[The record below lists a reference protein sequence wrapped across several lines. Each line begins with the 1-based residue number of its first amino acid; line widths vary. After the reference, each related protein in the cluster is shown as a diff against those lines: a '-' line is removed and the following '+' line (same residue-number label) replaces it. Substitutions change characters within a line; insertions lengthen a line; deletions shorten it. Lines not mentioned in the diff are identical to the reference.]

1 MRHRNRRGAS
11 LLLTLLLLVLLA
23 GCASH
28 GTPEDLWAM
37 SDEELM
43 DTLYDHGLEIPEE
56 LKDATFEELVMWSRG
71 GIRSLELAP
80 NGYLAISYTP
90 MAEFSYSLKQA
101 LWSYYDREFV
111 PDPNMEKL
119 ISENDNRS
127 PLNSDSPAS

>member
-56 LKDATFEELVMWSRG
+56 FAHETSAQMADSVRGAIRTFELNPATTYE
-71 GIRSLELAP
+71 
-80 NGYLAISYTP
+80 AISYMPTR
-90 MAEFSYSLKQA
+90 ELYYSIKQA

-111 PDPNMEKL
+111 PDPNMEK
-119 ISENDNRS
+119 
-127 PLNSDSPAS
+127 

>member
-56 LKDATFEELVMWSRG
+56 FAHETSAQMAEYVRDAIE
-71 GIRSLELAP
+71 SLESNP
-80 NGYLAISYTP
+80 NSYQLFSYT
-90 MAEFSYSLKQA
+90 AIQELYYSVKQA
-101 LWSYYDREFV
+101 LWSYCDRTFT
-111 PDPNMEKL
+111 PDPL
-119 ISENDNRS
+119 LDAH
-127 PLNSDSPAS
+127 P